1 MNHLEGMRR
10 SQGLETH
17 YHRVRVAV
25 VLVKGEET
33 KEKAWQRYL
42 QEHPEYSRNDVRIFH
57 FVPKELPEDFA
68 LQHVERMARRRED
81 GDKRNPA
88 GGCESAD

>member
-1 MNHLEGMRR
+1 MNRLEGARR
-10 SQGLETH
+10 SEGLETH

-57 FVPKELPEDFA
+57 FV
-68 LQHVERMARRRED
+68 R
-81 GDKRNPA
+81 
-88 GGCESAD
+88 